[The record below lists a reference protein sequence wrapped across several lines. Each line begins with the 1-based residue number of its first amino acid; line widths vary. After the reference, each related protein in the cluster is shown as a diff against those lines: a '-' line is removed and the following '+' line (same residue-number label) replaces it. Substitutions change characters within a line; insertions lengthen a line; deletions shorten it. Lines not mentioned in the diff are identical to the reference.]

1 MTEDKRSPVR
11 PKMNSSSEK
20 ELDKA
25 EQQFEKFDSEIKSM
39 TLDRMNMAP
48 KEEVEP
54 QTKLASSDIAKS
66 KDIYI
71 KPKRSIASREK
82 FNEDYRKDYN
92 FSKEYVNFIAENKEI
107 IGESA
112 NFWTKPFAGM
122 PAEEWDIP
130 VNKPIWA
137 PRYVAE
143 RIKGCKH
150 HRLVMRDAPTGAD
163 HQGNQYYGSM
173 AVDTV
178 VQRLDAYP
186 VSSRKSIF
194 MGAESF

>member
-1 MTEDKRSPVR
+1 MEEEKRGPGR
-11 PKMNSSSEK
+11 PKMNSASEK

-25 EQQFEKFDSEIKSM
+25 EKQFEMFDAEIKSM
-39 TLDRMNMAP
+39 TLDRMNTAP
-48 KEEVEP
+48 TPEVEP
-54 QTKLASSDIAKS
+54 QTKLASSEIAKH
-66 KDIYI
+66 KDLYM
-71 KPKRSIASREK
+71 KPKRAIGSREK

-92 FSKEYVNFIAENKEI
+92 FSKEYVHFIAENKEI
-107 IGESA
+107 IGESI
-112 NFWTKPFAGM
+112 NFWIKAFPGM

-150 HRLVMRDAPTGAD
+150 HRLVMRDTPAGGD
-163 HQGNQYYGSM
+163 HQGNQYYGAM
-173 AVDTV
+173 AVDTT

-186 VSSRKSIF
+186 VTERKSIF
-194 MGAESF
+194 MGEKAF